1 MPIHEP
7 SLVTVV
13 GRRGALEVDRARE
26 MLERNDVPHRW
37 VDLDR
42 DPLAPLLDPDSL
54 SGARL
59 PLVLFADGS
68 RLEGPE
74 DYAEPSPGSGDIS
87 VEFSQRAGG
96 STSDSPEAERRYLD
110 TARWRAI
117 LADSAGLPTRPRRE
131 LYDVVILGAG
141 PAGLTAAVYAASEG
155 LATLVVERNAPG
167 GQAATSSRIE
177 NYPGFPDGVG
187 GEELAESAYEQAQR
201 LGAEFVIGVEVE
213 SARPKGM
220 VVELSLTSGGRFD
233 ARSGVIATG
242 VDYRRLD
249 APGME
254 DFVGRGVHYGS
265 ATGAAPT
272 YRDRDLV
279 IVGGANSAAQAAL
292 HLAEYANRVAMVVRA
307 DSLYKGTSAYLCER
321 IEAHERISVRTGT
334 TLERAEGGKW
344 LERVVVSGPE
354 GEKTLDADA
363 VFVLIGGAPL
373 TAGVTGWLRTDERG
387 YFMTG
392 PDLHAEADRSWWP
405 LARDP
410 LFLEASQPGIFV
422 AGDVRRGSI
431 KRVASA
437 VGEGATA
444 IALAHSYLDEVD
456 AEQ

>member
-7 SLVTVV
+7 GLVTVV

-26 MLERNDVPHRW
+26 MLARNDVPHRW
-37 VDLDR
+37 LDLDR
-42 DPLAPLLDPDSL
+42 DPLAPLLDPESL

-59 PLVLFADGS
+59 PLVLFADGG
-68 RLEGPE
+68 RLEGPVE
-74 DYAEPSPGSGDIS
+74 YAEPSPGSDDIP
-87 VEFSQRAGG
+87 VAFSQRMVEAAA
-96 STSDSPEAERRYLD
+96 DSPEAEPYIE
-110 TARWRAI
+110 TARWRAR
-117 LADSAGLPTRPRRE
+117 LAGGAGLPTRPRRE

-177 NYPGFPDGVG
+177 NYPGFPEGVS

-213 SARPKGM
+213 AARPKER
-220 VVELSLTSGGRFD
+220 VVELRLTSGARFD
-233 ARSGVIATG
+233 ARSGVLATG

-249 APGME
+249 APGLD

-292 HLAEYANRVAMVVRA
+292 HLAEYANRVAMIVRA

-334 TLERAEGGKW
+334 TLARAEGGKW
-344 LERVVVSGPE
+344 LERVAVSGPG
-354 GEKTLDADA
+354 GEEVLDTDA

-373 TAGVTGWLRTDERG
+373 TAGVAGWLRTDERG

-437 VGEGATA
+437 VGEGAMA
-444 IALAHSYLDEVD
+444 ISLAHTYLDD
-456 AEQ
+456 LNADQ